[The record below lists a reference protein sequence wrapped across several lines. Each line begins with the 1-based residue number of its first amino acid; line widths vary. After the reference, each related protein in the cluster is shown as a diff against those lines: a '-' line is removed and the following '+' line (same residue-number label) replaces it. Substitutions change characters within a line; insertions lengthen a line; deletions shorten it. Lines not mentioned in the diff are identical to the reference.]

1 VAQARTAAINF
12 DSGAFYSVHRFSF
25 LRNTLYTI
33 ICLMIKALIFDLDS
47 CLAAADEAGEDLFA
61 PAFQAIRLAN
71 HDEVS
76 EEQLRAAFKDCW
88 RFPFDSIAEKYGFSS
103 AMRAAGFTAF
113 RNIEVYQ
120 RLHGYGDL
128 HELAQLPA
136 KLILVTSG
144 FRRLQESKVKAL
156 GIAHLFT
163 AIHIDAIDEGKG
175 AGKLPV
181 FASILQEHA
190 FQPDEVL
197 VVGDNPDSEL
207 AAGNQLGMTTIQTL
221 RTGVPPSSAATHR
234 IQTLSELKR
243 FF

>member
-1 VAQARTAAINF
+1 
-12 DSGAFYSVHRFSF
+12 
-25 LRNTLYTI
+25 
-33 ICLMIKALIFDLDS
+33 MIKALIFDLDS
-47 CLAAADEAGEDLFA
+47 CLAAADEAGENLFA

-88 RFPFDSIAEKYGFSS
+88 RFPFDSIAEKYSFSP
-103 AMRAAGFTAF
+103 AMRAAGFAAF
-113 RNIEVYQ
+113 SNIEVRQ
-120 RLHGYGDL
+120 TLHGYGDL

-136 KLILVTSG
+136 ELFLVTSG

-163 AIHIDAIDEGKG
+163 AIHIDAIDKGKG

-181 FASILQEHA
+181 FERILQEHR
-190 FQPDEVL
+190 FQPGQVL
-197 VVGDNPDSEL
+197 VVGDNPNSEI
-207 AAGNQLGMTTIQTL
+207 AAGNRLGMITIQTL
-221 RTGVPPSSAATHR
+221 RPGVPPSPAATHR
-234 IQTLSELKR
+234 IRTLSELKR